1 MIEIKDLLSDLKK
14 VLFLKEERKR
24 IIIQIILEITKLQ
37 LKTENLEIKNGI
49 LYLNIKSIYKNEI
62 FIKQEEILLELKKGL
77 GKKSPVEIR

>member
-62 FIKQEEILLELKKGL
+62 FIKQEEILLELKKSL